1 MLTIATSAYSAECKT
16 SECGNID
23 SMILT
28 VFVMRVMEVMFFL
41 GPAGPAIVV
50 RILSIEDGRELFGK
64 D

>member
-1 MLTIATSAYSAECKT
+1 MIRMSAYSAECKT
-16 SECGNID
+16 SECGKID

-41 GPAGPAIVV
+41 GLAGSAIVV
-50 RILSIEDGRELFGK
+50 LISFIEDGKELFGK